1 MIPARWS
8 KAAEKTL
15 RPALGND
22 KSLIRD
28 EVKAGRSR
36 LFVHGELYIVAR
48 HEPHSL
54 VYVAVAGRGL
64 KRAIPDMVNYAVGSG
79 YSQVRFHTSRPG
91 KLLPK
96 LGGLPLKLVERK
108 RNLFS
113 RDEFIYKV
121 NLI

>member
-1 MIPARWS
+1 MIPIAWS
-8 KAAEKTL
+8 KVAEKTL

-22 KSLIRD
+22 KNLVRQ
-28 EVKAGRSR
+28 EVKTGRAR
-36 LFVHGELYIVAR
+36 LFIHNELFIVAR
-48 HEPHSL
+48 HEPAAM

-64 KRAIPDMVNYAVGSG
+64 KRAIPAMVNYAVGNG
-79 YSQVRFHTSRPG
+79 YSKVRFHTKRPG

-96 LGGLPLKLVERK
+96 LNNLSVELVERK
-108 RNLFS
+108 RNLLS